1 MKYFKLY
8 ENWNGE
14 SLNEAKLLGPNSK
27 DNFQPAKLQT
37 FHRYVE
43 GSSKQDPAKG
53 MLRSFF
59 GDLWTERYIN
69 NILFDL
75 Q

>member
-14 SLNEAKLLGPNSK
+14 SINEAKLLGPNSR
-27 DNFQPAKLQT
+27 DNFQPSKLQT

-43 GSSKQDPAKG
+43 GSDKQNPQKG
-53 MLRSFF
+53 MFIDF
-59 GDLWTERYIN
+59 DTENDAELYKPSLI
-69 NILFDL
+69 
-75 Q
+75 